1 MTDEDAVQVMHHT
14 IAVYSQR
21 IHQRFHGHLVA
32 WTVEDLE
39 QEGRLAAVLA
49 RRTFDPTRAAFG
61 TYARI
66 RIWGAI
72 WDAVRR
78 MLPGQRGTIPSTQVA
93 IEALPVGI
101 AWMPDERPTGYEAVE
116 ARQTLRALTRVPC
129 VASVVGILL
138 RHDGWEEELAPLAR
152 ELGITTG
159 ALAQRL
165 RAARRQ
171 LQAALREAP

>member
-49 RRTFDPTRAAFG
+49 RRTFDPTRAAFR

-66 RIWGAI
+66 RIWGAMV
-72 WDAVRR
+72 DYVRR
-78 MLPGQRGTIPSTQVA
+78 MLPGTRQALARVVA
-93 IEALPVGI
+93 IADLRGGI
-101 AWMPDERPTGYEAVE
+101 DWMPDDRRPCTCTRESQPCAACLAWRTGQ
-116 ARQTLRALTRVPC
+116 RPQGRT
-129 VASVVGILL
+129 VASA
-138 RHDGWEEELAPLAR
+138 APLEAHKPGATTALCVP
-152 ELGITTG
+152 LGP
-159 ALAQRL
+159 LEVQWL
-165 RAARRQ
+165 H
-171 LQAALREAP
+171 L